1 MSGDLALGVLSPFL
15 GGWYYGGLLRGIA
28 RSAAQEGATVV
39 ALQTLDAGTE
49 QVEMRNPPDPGYPIA
64 WEHVAGFIVIINAVS
79 PRYLAAVQ
87 DAGKPIVIVSHEI
100 PGLDCPVVLPDNR
113 TGIREAV
120 AHLVGHG
127 HRRIAFAGY
136 LGAKDVKQRYDAYRE
151 ALVEHGLPVDPA
163 LLFPLDDNQM
173 SSGEAAARA
182 IVGAGMPATAVI
194 AGTDANAI
202 GLLETLAASGYRVP
216 DDLAVV
222 GFDDV
227 RGASYTL
234 PRLTTVN
241 HPVDGIGRKAVATL
255 VQRIRGEATP
265 TGRIFVPTS
274 LVVRE
279 SCGCPRRDPPERRME
294 ADGRDH
300 FRERVHLQETL
311 SKQYEVSM
319 ELLRGHEEDPRRLRW
334 LARTPARA
342 GCLGLWGDRDQPD
355 PMLDVVGAYFRD
367 KPPIAGPS
375 PVPVSMFPP
384 ADLIDAARQSADAM
398 TFVVPVKVGGSD
410 WGLLAIV
417 DTVETRVGTGREPF
431 NHWAALLTVAL
442 DYQIVLAT
450 LREQE
455 ERLRIAAVYDHLT
468 GLPNRTLF
476 LDRLRHA
483 MRQRGHDYAVLFVDL
498 DGFKVVNDSLGHTAG
513 DRLLIQVGNRISNS
527 LREGDTAA
535 RFGGDEFL
543 ILLDGVTDP
552 HTPTQVAERLHA
564 ALAPAFRLQGQ
575 EVVVTASIGIT
586 LAGAR
591 YAEAED
597 LVRDADI
604 AMYWSKSQRKGSHAL
619 FDVAMHTKAVSRL
632 RIETELRH
640 AIERDELEVHYQ
652 PIVQLVSGRTRAFEA
667 LIRWRHPTR
676 GLLMPDEFLAVAE
689 ETGLVIPIGRWIL
702 DESCRQLAEWQ
713 RTPGRD
719 DLRVSINVS
728 NRQFWQ
734 GGLIDDVDAAL
745 RKSALHPRNLAFE
758 ITEGVIMT
766 NVTLARKMLED
777 LHYLGSE
784 LHIDDFGTG
793 YSSLEALH
801 RLPIDALKIDR
812 SFVQRLGVDA
822 KSNALV
828 HTIVLMGGNLG
839 LQLIAES
846 VETEAQRDHLLR
858 LGCAY
863 GQGHYFSEPVP
874 AALAERL
881 IS

>member
-279 SCGCPRRDPPERRME
+279 SCGCPAATRPSGGWRRTAATTSASACTCRRPS
-294 ADGRDH
+294 ASSTRSAWSCCAVTRRIRGGCGGW
-300 FRERVHLQETL
+300 RVRP
-311 SKQYEVSM
+311 
-319 ELLRGHEEDPRRLRW
+319 RGPAAWGCGATGTSPTRCW
-334 LARTPARA
+334 TWSARTSGTSRPSRGRPRCRSACSR
-342 GCLGLWGDRDQPD
+342 R
-355 PMLDVVGAYFRD
+355 
-367 KPPIAGPS
+367 PI
-375 PVPVSMFPP
+375 
-384 ADLIDAARQSADAM
+384 
-398 TFVVPVKVGGSD
+398 
-410 WGLLAIV
+410 
-417 DTVETRVGTGREPF
+417 
-431 NHWAALLTVAL
+431 
-442 DYQIVLAT
+442 
-450 LREQE
+450 
-455 ERLRIAAVYDHLT
+455 
-468 GLPNRTLF
+468 
-476 LDRLRHA
+476 
-483 MRQRGHDYAVLFVDL
+483 
-498 DGFKVVNDSLGHTAG
+498 
-513 DRLLIQVGNRISNS
+513 
-527 LREGDTAA
+527 
-535 RFGGDEFL
+535 
-543 ILLDGVTDP
+543 
-552 HTPTQVAERLHA
+552 
-564 ALAPAFRLQGQ
+564 
-575 EVVVTASIGIT
+575 
-586 LAGAR
+586 
-591 YAEAED
+591 
-597 LVRDADI
+597 
-604 AMYWSKSQRKGSHAL
+604 
-619 FDVAMHTKAVSRL
+619 
-632 RIETELRH
+632 
-640 AIERDELEVHYQ
+640 
-652 PIVQLVSGRTRAFEA
+652 
-667 LIRWRHPTR
+667 
-676 GLLMPDEFLAVAE
+676 
-689 ETGLVIPIGRWIL
+689 
-702 DESCRQLAEWQ
+702 
-713 RTPGRD
+713 
-719 DLRVSINVS
+719 
-728 NRQFWQ
+728 
-734 GGLIDDVDAAL
+734 
-745 RKSALHPRNLAFE
+745 
-758 ITEGVIMT
+758 
-766 NVTLARKMLED
+766 
-777 LHYLGSE
+777 
-784 LHIDDFGTG
+784 
-793 YSSLEALH
+793 
-801 RLPIDALKIDR
+801 
-812 SFVQRLGVDA
+812 
-822 KSNALV
+822 
-828 HTIVLMGGNLG
+828 
-839 LQLIAES
+839 
-846 VETEAQRDHLLR
+846 
-858 LGCAY
+858 
-863 GQGHYFSEPVP
+863 
-874 AALAERL
+874 
-881 IS
+881 